1 MSTRQD
7 RLPASQG
14 EGARALL
21 RASGLWY
28 GTPTFLSV
36 YIPRPQCRSLSEWLL
51 LKIYPPP
58 PPPPPPLFLTL
69 IFFPPTTGRFF
80 KRWVPTKIF
89 PPPPYFGTCFI
100 VFRNELHVQPV

>member
-51 LKIYPPP
+51 LKI
-58 PPPPPPLFLTL
+58 
-69 IFFPPTTGRFF
+69 
-80 KRWVPTKIF
+80 F
-89 PPPPYFGTCFI
+89 PPPPHTS
-100 VFRNELHVQPV
+100 VHVLLFSGMNYMSNQFSLFHPNYM